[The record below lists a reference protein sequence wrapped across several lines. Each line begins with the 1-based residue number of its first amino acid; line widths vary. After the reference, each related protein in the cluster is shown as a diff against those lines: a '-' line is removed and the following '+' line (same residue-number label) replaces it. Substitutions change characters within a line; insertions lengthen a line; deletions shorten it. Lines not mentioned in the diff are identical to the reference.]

1 MYKCLF
7 SILLIISL
15 NAFSQ
20 HSKKKIKQQLGQGI
34 KEVSHEHFKDF
45 KLITDMLDSA
55 KKVSYLRYNMK
66 SVERIESGY
75 ATASTIVKLQCHPR
89 KSYLV
94 NTQNKLEVL
103 YNESEL
109 GNKALVKPH
118 VFPYFTMSLEPLGN
132 IMRKNQHHTIHDL
145 GFAYIAKTTRAS
157 IFKAGIPLEKIFTYI
172 GDITWDNTECYK
184 LFASYPDFKYIN
196 YKVEKGET
204 IASIAAEFNCGEY
217 RILEKNTWIKEYT
230 ANIEG
235 KQLLVPNNYSN
246 KTILYVTKKTNLPVF
261 LKVYDDLGFYESYE
275 YHNLQVNTSFA
286 ANEFSKNYSEY
297 HF

>member
-1 MYKCLF
+1 MNLLKNSLLF
-7 SILLIISL
+7 KFTLLVVMLI
-15 NAFSQ
+15 
-20 HSKKKIKQQLGQGI
+20 GI
-34 KEVSHEHFKDF
+34 PVFSHEPALTSVQILEKMFDAIQDVKTMRYTLYISERVNKINHN
-45 KLITDMLDSA
+45 A
-55 KKVSYLRYNMK
+55 VSEIKIN
-66 SVERIESGY
+66 VN
-75 ATASTIVKLQCHPR
+75 PR
-89 KSYLV
+89 KVFLK
-94 NTQNKLEVL
+94 NPNKGTEVL
-103 YNESEL
+103 WVQGE
-109 GNKALVKPH
+109 NKGDCWVYPNG
-118 VFPYFTMSLEPLGN
+118 FPYTTLNLSPVGD

-196 YKVEKGET
+196 YTVEKGET
-204 IASIAAEFNCGEY
+204 VASIANEFNCGEY
-217 RILEKNTWIKEYT
+217 RILERNQWIKDYT